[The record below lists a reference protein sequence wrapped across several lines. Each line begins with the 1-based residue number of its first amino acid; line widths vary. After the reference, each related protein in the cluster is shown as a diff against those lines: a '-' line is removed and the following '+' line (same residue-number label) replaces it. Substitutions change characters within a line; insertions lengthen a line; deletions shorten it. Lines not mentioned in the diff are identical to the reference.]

1 MPLNADLINKIRQ
14 CPNLP
19 SLPAI
24 AIQVLDLAGKADVDI
39 AEIARII
46 SKDPALSTK
55 ILRTV
60 NSSFYGRSQHV
71 STISHALVILGLQSV
86 KTLVLGFS
94 LVSNL
99 TKNKA
104 KGFKHLQYWRRSVY
118 AATAARI
125 IAVKLNVVQQE
136 EAFLSAL
143 LQDIGMLVLDMV
155 LGQQYSD
162 ICESA
167 PTHKE
172 LVGVETTALG
182 ASHAAVGMMLAEQWK
197 LPPILTQ
204 TIGASHDSN
213 AVTDPALKKLAE
225 IVELSGWCADVFMDA
240 DAAGAIAHVRGV
252 CANSY
257 KVSQTDCDL
266 WLAEIGATTRE
277 VASLF
282 EINIGGVANYEAI
295 LKKANEALVELTL
308 ESQMQNTK
316 LQQQNEVLHQ
326 KATTDGL
333 TGLSNRATFDEAFSE
348 RFAAARASGKPLT
361 LLMMDIDKFKTV
373 NDRYGHQAGDQVLGG
388 VAKILKAAARAKDIV
403 ARYGGEE
410 MAIVLPET
418 PRHVA
423 SAIAETIRLAIA
435 KQPIQAMGNAIAVT
449 ISIGVA
455 TFEAGGAMTD
465 PKHLL
470 KAADLAVYTAKRS
483 GRNCVKIFSLAA
495 AA

>member
-167 PTHKE
+167 PTHKD

-282 EINIGGVANYEAI
+282 EINIGAVVDYDAI
-295 LKKANEALVELTL
+295 LKKANETLVELNL
-308 ESQMQNTK
+308 QSQMQASQ
-316 LQQQNEVLHQ
+316 LQEQNQALKIQ
-326 KATTDGL
+326 ATIDAL
-333 TGLSNRATFDEAFSE
+333 TGLNNRASFDQFLMDQ
-348 RFAAARASGKPLT
+348 FAQARKDNKPVT
-361 LLMMDIDKFKTV
+361 LLMMDVDKFKTI
-373 NDRYGHQAGDQVLGG
+373 NDRYGHQIGDQVLTGLG
-388 VAKILKAAARAKDIV
+388 KLLRTASRAQDLP

-410 MAIVLPET
+410 LVLILPGT
-418 PRHVA
+418 PRGVGA
-423 SAIAETIRLAIA
+423 AIATTICKAVA
-435 KQPIQAMGNAIAVT
+435 AQPIACGPQKVPVT
-449 ISIGVA
+449 VSIGVA
-455 TFEAGGAMTD
+455 TMEPGGPLTEPA
-465 PKHLL
+465 HLI
-470 KAADLAVYTAKRS
+470 KAADMAVYAAKHG
-483 GRNCVKIFSLAA
+483 GRNCVKIFKLKSAA
-495 AA
+495 